1 MCVCVCVCVRVF
13 ERERERVER
22 ERERERGGKK
32 REVVCFCEREG
43 VEYEIKWVNI

>member
-1 MCVCVCVCVRVF
+1 MSVCVCVRVF
-13 ERERERVER
+13 ERERES
-22 ERERERGGKK
+22 RERERGGKK

>member
-13 ERERERVER
+13 ERERES
-22 ERERERGGKK
+22 RERERGGKK